1 MPETATRTQLSEI
14 TSMVTSNSA
23 VSSMKEHVMCI
34 FSFNSMTSIPKI
46 RKMAL
51 KLYVFLLKH
60 LNNHLHN
67 LKNVM
72 SHSTTDTDNENPGVS
87 LAHAIEE
94 SMSL

>member
-1 MPETATRTQLSEI
+1 
-14 TSMVTSNSA
+14 
-23 VSSMKEHVMCI
+23 
-34 FSFNSMTSIPKI
+34 
-46 RKMAL
+46 MAL

-72 SHSTTDTDNENPGVS
+72 SHSTTDTDNENLGVS

-94 SMSL
+94 STSL